1 MKRLKKEALHGG
13 FLLFF
18 QQNIGDAPV
27 FGVQIP
33 VLPQP
38 GAQGQP
44 PAGLLVEDAEL
55 LPGQKAQLLLPQPG
69 AAGSAQ
75 PPAFALLVVMFAL
88 PLGAMAQTKFA
99 HMNSQEVI
107 ITMPE
112 YTKAQADLDA
122 MSKEYQTEMQRTQEE
137 FNKKYQEFLAQ
148 ADSLPKNIAER
159 RQKELQDMAQRQE
172 QFQQE
177 AYQSMQKAQQDAMTP
192 IYKKLDEAI
201 QAVGKAE
208 GVVYIFDL
216 ARTPIPYVGTQSIDV
231 TAKVKTQLGIK

>member
-1 MKRLKKEALHGG
+1 MLKK
-13 FLLFF
+13 
-18 QQNIGDAPV
+18 I
-27 FGVQIP
+27 
-33 VLPQP
+33 
-38 GAQGQP
+38 
-44 PAGLLVEDAEL
+44 
-55 LPGQKAQLLLPQPG
+55 
-69 AAGSAQ
+69 
-75 PPAFALLVVMFAL
+75 ALLVVMFAL

-177 AYQSMQKAQQDAMTP
+177 AYQSMQKAQQ
-192 IYKKLDEAI
+192 EAI

>member
-1 MKRLKKEALHGG
+1 MLKK
-13 FLLFF
+13 
-18 QQNIGDAPV
+18 I
-27 FGVQIP
+27 
-33 VLPQP
+33 
-38 GAQGQP
+38 
-44 PAGLLVEDAEL
+44 
-55 LPGQKAQLLLPQPG
+55 
-69 AAGSAQ
+69 
-75 PPAFALLVVMFAL
+75 ALLVVMFAL

-137 FNKKYQEFLAQ
+137 F
-148 ADSLPKNIAER
+148 KNIAER

>member
-1 MKRLKKEALHGG
+1 MLKK
-13 FLLFF
+13 
-18 QQNIGDAPV
+18 I
-27 FGVQIP
+27 
-33 VLPQP
+33 
-38 GAQGQP
+38 
-44 PAGLLVEDAEL
+44 
-55 LPGQKAQLLLPQPG
+55 
-69 AAGSAQ
+69 
-75 PPAFALLVVMFAL
+75 ALLVVMFAL

-177 AYQSMQKAQQDAMTP
+177 AYQSMQKAHQDAMTP

-216 ARTPIPYVGTQSIDV
+216 ARTPIPYVGTPLDDFGLMFHELVIALACSLKPPGV
-231 TAKVKTQLGIK
+231 SLYL